1 LIILAP
7 SRLSG
12 RCFFVRKRSAFVEA
26 ETGVAAVLMLGMMR
40 VSVSAAGLGKVYHA
54 PFAAPVVDG
63 VMEDAWTTAAWTNV
77 DVPFDGSMD
86 TVCPDDKA

>member
-1 LIILAP
+1 
-7 SRLSG
+7 
-12 RCFFVRKRSAFVEA
+12 
-26 ETGVAAVLMLGMMR
+26 MLGMMS